1 MYIYMHTYI
10 CLTPFLQ
17 TRTLNITL
25 CHLALYLDL
34 YLWQQEVQQDRQE
47 LLDLDLCQQEV
58 QEHQDL
64 SLHLFLQV
72 AQQDQQELEVQQD
85 LETDV
90 LCALS
95 ILPGSCSKQPGGSP
109 LRGIHHSS
117 AGPWPMPCWSYD
129 LQETHCRMLPLL
141 AQHHP
146 GCRSAPQEH
155 QVPRCM

>member
-1 MYIYMHTYI
+1 MFRPY
-10 CLTPFLQ
+10 L
-17 TRTLNITL
+17 L

-34 YLWQQEVQQDRQE
+34 YLWQQEVQQDLQE

-95 ILPGSCSKQPGGSP
+95 ILPGSCFHATWRVSP
-109 LRGIHHSS
+109 AWNSS
-117 AGPWPMPCWSYD
+117 F
-129 LQETHCRMLPLL
+129 LCRAL
-141 AQHHP
+141 AN
-146 GCRSAPQEH
+146 AIL
-155 QVPRCM
+155 VL